1 MQQIPAQHRTGRSSG
16 KRASAYRAA
25 SRRPL
30 PRRRRVMHRR
40 TAIAKGRTRRR
51 PLLFY
56 AVTTSVAGELAAIG
70 VGMETLVLLFSLT
83 GLILCVVILQA
94 EKT

>member
-16 KRASAYRAA
+16 RRASAYRAA

-30 PRRRRVMHRR
+30 PRRPRVMHRR
-40 TAIAKGRTRRR
+40 TAKGRTRRR

-56 AVTTSVAGELAAIG
+56 AATTSVAGELAAIG